1 MSYKT
6 PLAIAVAAAALS
18 SQAVA
23 APSVN
28 FYGFVDI
35 GLATYSAEN
44 NESGLIDPGTSS
56 DAKDSNKG
64 LANTDDREFAL
75 TNGVQ
80 SRLGVKGEEAMEGGW
95 TGKYR
100 VEVRYNT
107 LENGGEA
114 FRTRLG
120 WLGASKGEHNVKV
133 GTQWTPFF
141 EYSAWN
147 THKNDV
153 QGVGSYFYVSKYLP
167 GSQAYGYRGGSTINY
182 TYGGGGFSSSPFTG
196 TVALHIADD
205 DRRVNNK
212 LVNESGITAVSV
224 AGAATFNNLT
234 LNAVAVQGVVKQSDE
249 AKAAADDY
257 SSEVLVYSLGAKYV
271 VNDALDFG
279 LAYRAA
285 DRDLKEDS
293 VVTSTTVSAQYK
305 LMDNL
310 SLHLGY
316 GVGDDENDKNTQLDS
331 DIYGGLMYNISPTRL
346 ITFEFEQLKH
356 SAKDKEDSTEQVF
369 QISARQSF

>member
-18 SQAVA
+18 TSAVA

-35 GLATYSAEN
+35 GLATYSAKDN
-44 NESGLIDPGTSS
+44 QSGLIDPGTSS
-56 DAKDSNKG
+56 DANNSNAG

-107 LENGGEA
+107 LENGGDA

-120 WLGASKGEHNVKV
+120 WLGASKGEHNIKV

-153 QGVGSYFYVSKYLP
+153 QGVGSYFYVSQYLP
-167 GSQAYGYRGGSTINY
+167 GSQKYGYRVGSTINY

-196 TVALHIADD
+196 SVALHIADD
-205 DRRVNNK
+205 SRRVGGK
-212 LVNESGITAVSV
+212 LVNESGVSAVSV
-224 AGAATFNNLT
+224 AGAATFDNIT
-234 LNAVAVQGVVKQSDE
+234 LNAVAVKGIVKQSDA
-249 AKAAADDY
+249 AKAAVADY
-257 SSEVLVYSLGAKYV
+257 SSEALVYSLGAKYV

-279 LAYRAA
+279 LAYRVA
-285 DRDLKEDS
+285 DRDLKKDS
-293 VVTSTTVSAQYK
+293 IVTSTTVSAQYK
-305 LMDNL
+305 LQDNL

-316 GVGDDENDKNTQLDS
+316 GVGDDENDANKQLDS
-331 DIYGGLMYNISPTRL
+331 DIFGGLMYNISPTRL
-346 ITFEFEQLKH
+346 VAFEFEQVEH
-356 SAKDKEDSTEQVF
+356 SVKGGKGGTEQVF